1 MGMFS
6 GLFGP
11 SQGLGDPNHWLVKAV
26 GAKSASGVFVNEYV
40 AMNLPGVYSCVR
52 IISDIVAQLPAH
64 VYQRT
69 DEGRQPRPDHPVEAL
84 VARQPNEDTNAF
96 SFRQTIQSNA
106 LLWGNGYIE
115 IETNNAGRRES
126 LFQLRPENTHPKES
140 PEDHRRIIYRTTDNG
155 EPRDIHS
162 DQILHIKCLGHDPNL
177 GLSPISLHRETLGL
191 AIAAEKFGSKLFAN
205 DLRSGGFLQH
215 PGQLSPEAA
224 KNLKGSKQSE
234 GGTDNAFKIKL
245 LEEGM
250 KFIPTTIPPDDGQF
264 LGTRE
269 FQIAEF
275 SRIYG
280 VPLMLLSTDAAP
292 GWASSVE
299 QLMIAFLTQT
309 IQPWIV
315 QWEQEMNRKL
325 FTKEEREKGYFVRF
339 AMQALMR
346 GDMTTRAN
354 FYQTL
359 SEVAD
364 LGPDEIRKLED
375 MDPLPR
381 TEAPE

>member
-1 MGMFS
+1 MSGIFS

-11 SQGLGDPNHWLVKAV
+11 SQSLSDPNHWIFRAV
-26 GAKSASGVFVNEYV
+26 GNKSSSGVFVNEFV
-40 AMNLPGVYSCVR
+40 ALNLPGVYSCVR
-52 IISDIVAQLPAH
+52 IISDIVAQLPVH

-69 DEGRQPRPDHPVEAL
+69 SNGREQRPDHPVERL
-84 VARQPNEDTNAF
+84 IARQPNEDTNAF

-115 IETNNAGRRES
+115 IVTDQAGVREQ
-126 LFQLRPENTHPKES
+126 LFQLKPENTHPKED
-140 PEDHRRIIYRTTDNG
+140 PENPRRIVYVTSEHGITTPL
-155 EPRDIHS
+155 ES
-162 DQILHIKCLGHDPNL
+162 DRVLHIKTMGHNPNL
-177 GLSPISLHRETLGL
+177 GLSPITLHREALGVAL
-191 AIAAEKFGSKLFAN
+191 AAEKYGAKLFAN
-205 DLRSGGFLQH
+205 DMRSGGFLQH
-215 PGQLSPEAA
+215 PGKLSQEAQKNLAAA
-224 KNLKGSKQSE
+224 KQDESGAE
-234 GGTDNAFKIKL
+234 NAFKIKL

-275 SRIYG
+275 CRIYG
-280 VPLMLLSTDAAP
+280 IPQMLLNADSAP

-315 QWEQEMNRKL
+315 QWEQEINRKL
-325 FTKEEREKGYFVRF
+325 FTRKDRDDGFFVKF
-339 AMQALMR
+339 AMQAMMR

-354 FYQTL
+354 FYKTL
-359 SEVAD
+359 SEVANMS
-364 LGPDEIRKLED
+364 PAEIRDLED
-375 MDPLPR
+375 MDPGR
-381 TEAPE
+381 TN